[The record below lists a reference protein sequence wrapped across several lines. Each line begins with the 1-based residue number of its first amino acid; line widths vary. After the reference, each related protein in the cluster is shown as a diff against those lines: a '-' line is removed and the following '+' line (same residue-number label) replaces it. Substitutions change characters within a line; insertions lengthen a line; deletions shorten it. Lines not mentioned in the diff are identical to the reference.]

1 MGGGPEFGKGP
12 VGQQGSADPPLPER
26 VRVKVNNRVHLHAS
40 MSSGRRSVVRGSALT
55 VRIRKDLDLLR
66 RHVTLL
72 KAVEEHQP
80 IGIIRLAKLS
90 GHPQHHIRYTLRIL
104 EHEGL
109 VRPSQE
115 GAVTTTKA
123 KRFREKLRV
132 LLEEMK
138 RTVESLRNSL

>member
-1 MGGGPEFGKGP
+1 MNGVHQSP
-12 VGQQGSADPPLPER
+12 V
-26 VRVKVNNRVHLHAS
+26 
-40 MSSGRRSVVRGSALT
+40 SGNALT
-55 VRIRKDLDLLR
+55 DRMRKDLDLLR
-66 RHVTLL
+66 RHFTLL

-90 GHPQHHIRYTLRIL
+90 GHPQHQIRYTLRIL

-115 GAVTTTKA
+115 GAVTTAKA
-123 KRFREKLRV
+123 KRFHRKLRA

-138 RTVESLRNSL
+138 GTVESLTNSI

>member
-1 MGGGPEFGKGP
+1 M
-12 VGQQGSADPPLPER
+12 SDR
-26 VRVKVNNRVHLHAS
+26 VRR
-40 MSSGRRSVVRGSALT
+40 
-55 VRIRKDLDLLR
+55 DLDLLR

-104 EHEGL
+104 EQEGL

-115 GAVTTTKA
+115 GAVTTAKA
-123 KRFREKLRV
+123 KRFHEKLRV

-138 RTVESLRNSL
+138 RTLETVKSSL

>member
-1 MGGGPEFGKGP
+1 MSG
-12 VGQQGSADPPLPER
+12 
-26 VRVKVNNRVHLHAS
+26 VRHSRP
-40 MSSGRRSVVRGSALT
+40 RGSALT
-55 VRIRKDLDLLR
+55 DRLRKDLDLLR

-80 IGIIRLAKLS
+80 IGIIRLARLS
-90 GHPQHHIRYTLRIL
+90 AHPPHRIRYTLRIL

-109 VRPSQE
+109 VRPSPK
-115 GAVTTTKA
+115 GAVTTARA

-138 RTVESLRNSL
+138 RILESLRNSL

>member
-1 MGGGPEFGKGP
+1 M
-12 VGQQGSADPPLPER
+12 R
-26 VRVKVNNRVHLHAS
+26 
-40 MSSGRRSVVRGSALT
+40 SGRQGVVSGNALT
-55 VRIRKDLDLLR
+55 DRIRRDLDLLS

-90 GHPQHHIRYTLRIL
+90 GHPQHQIRYTLRIL
-104 EHEGL
+104 EREGL

-115 GAVTTTKA
+115 GAVTTAKA
-123 KRFREKLRV
+123 KRFHRKLRA

-138 RTVESLRNSL
+138 GTVESLTSSI

>member
-1 MGGGPEFGKGP
+1 MAPGT
-12 VGQQGSADPPLPER
+12 ALIDRL
-26 VRVKVNNRVHLHAS
+26 
-40 MSSGRRSVVRGSALT
+40 RR
-55 VRIRKDLDLLR
+55 DLDLLR

-72 KAVEEHQP
+72 KAVAEHQP

-115 GAVTTTKA
+115 GAVTTEKA
-123 KRFREKLRV
+123 KRFYGKLRV
-132 LLEEMK
+132 FLKEMK
-138 RTVESLRNSL
+138 ETVETLKNSL

>member
-1 MGGGPEFGKGP
+1 M
-12 VGQQGSADPPLPER
+12 
-26 VRVKVNNRVHLHAS
+26 
-40 MSSGRRSVVRGSALT
+40 
-55 VRIRKDLDLLR
+55 RKDLDLLR

-104 EHEGL
+104 EQEGL
-109 VRPSQE
+109 VRPSQN
-115 GAVTTTKA
+115 GAVTTAKA
-123 KRFREKLRV
+123 KRFHEKLRV

-138 RTVESLRNSL
+138 RTLQSLKNSI